1 MQIVLLALLNDGAI
15 LSIAYDNVR
24 YRNQPEAWN
33 MRVVLGMATILG
45 VVGPVAA
52 FGMFYL
58 GDRVFHLGHP
68 ELRTMMYLTL
78 SVAGHL
84 TIFQARTRDRSGP
97 SVLPVFSCW
106 RCSARRHWRHASRAS
121 GSS

>member
-45 VVGPVAA
+45 IVGPVAA

-68 ELRTMMYLTL
+68 ELSNNDVPHALGGRASDDLP
-78 SVAGHL
+78 
-84 TIFQARTRDRSGP
+84 ARTRGPSGP
-97 SVLPVFSCW
+97 SDRPVSSYW
-106 RCSARRHWRHASRAS
+106 RCWERRSWRPSSQGSA
-121 GSS
+121 SS